1 MIDVKTQPGVVADPL
16 ASPEAAEQF
25 WSTLPQSEPLT
36 LQRRLCEEIARSAG
50 WTRLDVN
57 RFRALRHLDR
67 RADRVLE
74 GFLAEYGALG
84 GQSPDIERKASLAAG
99 ELARAFGQ
107 EYERYARAAAGTGG
121 GPTWHQRMPEIV
133 TRLYRHREV
142 EATLV
147 LCRYERWPAARW
159 QGLHE
164 TFRQVLAIG
173 GARQPIA
180 MRQRTD
186 KAMVSL
192 TPEQAYLRIL
202 LLQLLDGGRF
212 RPDEILAV
220 RRHVAR
226 WTATLALQPT
236 DSGAADRGFRVD
248 LAGTDGLTRA
258 LPAAAGATL
267 WLDTAPVAQAL
278 DALIAERRG
287 AASIAAGSA
296 VDRMADLLAKLR
308 DLYAPAHAPVP
319 RRGERTN
326 VAFVSVEATVGGLQ
340 SVYRTLDD
348 EAQRARAAA
357 AGVPTIAEEIV
368 IGDVGETHPSS
379 AVPPPRAADAP
390 PLGDADETDA
400 AYSLWQ
406 VRDRSASGSRMRG
419 RPGGRAPK
427 PGFLM
432 AFRDDK
438 YAPWTIAVVRR
449 LNRVTGTLV
458 ELGVE
463 YLGHDPQACVLA
475 AGSAPAEGTASEAR
489 SDRIAAIFLPPNAA
503 NARRPVASLLLPACE
518 FAAGRTLT
526 LVTAMDETVIRL
538 KTALERDTDYVWTTF
553 EPLAA
558 A

>member
-67 RADRVLE
+67 RSDRVLE

-84 GQSPDIERKASLAAG
+84 GQSPDIEREASLAAG

-226 WTATLALQPT
+226 WTATLALQST

-287 AASIAAGSA
+287 AASTAAGSA

-438 YAPWTIAVVRR
+438 FAPWTIAVVRR
-449 LNRVTGTLV
+449 LNRVTGALV

-475 AGSAPAEGTASEAR
+475 AGSAAAEGTASEAR